1 MFPYSQSVTPAVKSH
16 LDAQMAFF
24 NDVSRSVFRTA
35 QQFNDLN
42 LQMAQTMLE
51 DVTQASCEC
60 LTANCPSDMI
70 SAAANRAQPAT
81 DKMRAYQQHL
91 SRIAADTQVE
101 ISKVTG
107 EHVESTS
114 RTAKALAD
122 EVARS
127 AQQEAQRAMRQQQL
141 AMERAADP
149 FQQNGGRRMQDGQ
162 AGQDWQERQS
172 NGSSGSS
179 ASGLSSG
186 GQAPGQASAAQTAAH
201 AASQSGKQGATRKEA

>member
-24 NDVSRSVFRTA
+24 NDMSRSVFRTA

-51 DVTQASCEC
+51 DVTHASCEC
-60 LTANCPSDMI
+60 LTANRPTDMI

-101 ISKVTG
+101 ISKVAG

-122 EVARS
+122 EVART
-127 AQQEAQRAMRQQQL
+127 AQEEAQRAMQQQQS
-141 AMERAADP
+141 AMDRASDP
-149 FQQNGGRRMQDGQ
+149 FQQNGGRRMQEGQGNQDGQ
-162 AGQDWQERQS
+162 DRQSNAS
-172 NGSSGSS
+172 NGSSGSQ
-179 ASGLSSG
+179 ASG
-186 GQAPGQASAAQTAAH
+186 QATPAQTAAH
-201 AASQSGKQGATRKEA
+201 AASQSGKQGGTRKEA